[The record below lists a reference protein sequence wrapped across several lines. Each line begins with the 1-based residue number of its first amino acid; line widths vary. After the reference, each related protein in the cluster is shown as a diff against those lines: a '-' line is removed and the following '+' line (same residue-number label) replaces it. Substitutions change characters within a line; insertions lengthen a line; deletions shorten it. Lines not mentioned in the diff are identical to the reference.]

1 VGGKA
6 TITGSASSDNFG
18 GWSLSYGQGLSP
30 SQWSPIT
37 PLRDYPVSN
46 GQLAI
51 FDTAGLDGLY
61 SLRLSVIDKSQGVKY
76 ATVPLTIDN
85 TPPKVEIDYP
95 KHNSTITLDPRRP
108 GPVGIEA
115 KVQDN
120 SAVGNVEFF
129 VDGKG
134 IGFTTVFPYNRPW
147 SATPG
152 MHTIYA
158 EAYDKAGNKTRSETI
173 TVTIQ

>member
-1 VGGKA
+1 VGGKV
-6 TITGSASSDNFG
+6 TITGSASSNNFA

-30 SQWSPIT
+30 SQWSPIA
-37 PLRDYPVSN
+37 PLRDHPISN

-61 SLRLSVIDKSQGVKY
+61 SLRLSVIDKSQGVEY
-76 ATVPLTIDN
+76 ATIPITIDN
-85 TPPKVEIDYP
+85 TPPKVEIVYP
-95 KHNSTITLDPRRP
+95 YHNSTIKLDPRQP
-108 GPVGIEA
+108 GPVAIEA

-120 SAVGNVEFF
+120 GAVGNVEFF

-147 SATPG
+147 NASPG
-152 MHTIYA
+152 THTIYA
-158 EAYDKAGNKTRSETI
+158 EAYDKAGNKTRSEAI

>member
-1 VGGKA
+1 VGGKV
-6 TITGSASSDNFG
+6 TITGTATTANFG

-37 PLRDYPVSN
+37 PLRDNQVSN
-46 GQLAI
+46 GQLAV
-51 FDTAGLDGLY
+51 FDTINLDGLY
-61 SLRLSVIDKSQGVKY
+61 SLRLSVIDKKQGVKY
-76 ATVPLTIDN
+76 ATIHITIDN
-85 TPPKVEIDYP
+85 TPPQVEIVYP
-95 KHNSTITLDPRRP
+95 YHNSTIKLDPRQP
-108 GPVGIEA
+108 GPVSIEA

-120 SAVGNVEFF
+120 GAVGNVEFF

-147 SATPG
+147 NASPG
-152 MHTIYA
+152 THTIYA
-158 EAYDKAGNKTRSETI
+158 EAYDKASNKTRSEPI